1 MPDLI
6 DLFKTHIDENIFEP
20 DAEFVSDGVNK
31 IRIDQLNR
39 NSTNGHK
46 YKQSIVLIFDQD
58 VIKQFEEAVNL
69 GLTQVLNQYK
79 YSLRKLLISSLNAY
93 DPDGD
98 KGSAFKISID
108 SRATDL

>member
-6 DLFKTHIDENIFEP
+6 YLFKTHIDENIFET
-20 DAEFVSDGVNK
+20 DAEFVSDDVNK

-46 YKQSIVLIFDQD
+46 YKRAIVLIFDQD
-58 VIKQFEEAVNL
+58 VIKQFEEAVKL
-69 GLTQVLNQYK
+69 GLTRLSSRYK
-79 YSLRKLLISSLNAY
+79 YSLRKLIVTSLHSY

-98 KGSAFKISID
+98 RGSAFQISID